1 MKVGDLV
8 KWKGKYGIH
17 ENLMGIVVSFK
28 TTVNPY
34 CDGFEIT
41 SPVVKWFGAVT
52 RTETQQRRY
61 LEVICN

>member
-34 CDGFEIT
+34 CDGF
-41 SPVVKWFGAVT
+41 
-52 RTETQQRRY
+52 
-61 LEVICN
+61 